1 MDAIVFNVT
10 TAGLMV
16 LMFKAGMALIGPD
29 TVSRRRLPW
38 ATVGLAVIAIGAV
51 VTQLC
56 WSGAM
61 DTFDDDPSKSGW
73 WRVVTAV
80 FMQNGGVFG
89 AAWNIATLVVVAALA
104 EWFWGA
110 PLMAGLFAAGILL
123 PQHIDALFGES
134 DRATTDPRNF
144 AGSSGATYFLAATL
158 AAALLLRAGS
168 RDGARDGAAKER
180 LLALAVPVAGLI
192 LWFAQSNG
200 HGLVAAYGFVL
211 GAVVRVL
218 ARPVIRP
225 DRDLRRPPRMTM
237 ASLTALVGRR
247 PRQAG

>member
-16 LMFKAGMALIGPD
+16 LMFKAGMALIGPE
-29 TVSRRRLPW
+29 TVNRRGLPW
-38 ATVGLAVIAIGAV
+38 AAAGLAVIAIGAV

-61 DTFDDDPSKSGW
+61 DAFDSDPSKSGW
-73 WRVVTAV
+73 WRVVTSV
-80 FMQNGGVFG
+80 FMQNGGLFG
-89 AAWNIATLVVVAALA
+89 GAWNIATLVIVAALA

-110 PLMAGLFAAGILL
+110 PLMLGLFAAGILL
-123 PQHIDALFGES
+123 PEHIDSLFGEA
-134 DRATTDPRNF
+134 DRTTVDPRNF

-158 AAALLLRAGS
+158 AAALLLRGG
-168 RDGARDGAAKER
+168 DAKER
-180 LLALAVPVAGLI
+180 LLALAVPAAGLAM
-192 LWFAQSNG
+192 WFAQSNG
-200 HGLVAAYGFVL
+200 HGLVSVYGFVL
-211 GAVVRVL
+211 GALVRLL
-218 ARPVIRP
+218 ARPLVRP
-225 DRDLRRPPRMTM
+225 DRHLQDPPRTTM

>member
-1 MDAIVFNVT
+1 MGAIVFNVT

-29 TVSRRRLPW
+29 TVGRRRLPW

-61 DTFDDDPSKSGW
+61 DAFDDDPSKSGW

-80 FMQNGGVFG
+80 FMQNGGLFG
-89 AAWNIATLVVVAALA
+89 GAWNIATLVVVAALA

-134 DRATTDPRNF
+134 DRATADARNF

-158 AAALLLRAGS
+158 AAALLLRAG
-168 RDGARDGAAKER
+168 ARDGAPKER

-211 GAVVRVL
+211 GALVRVL
-218 ARPVIRP
+218 ARPFIRP
-225 DRDLRRPPRMTM
+225 DRDLRRPPRTTM